1 MKLQILFRRYLL
13 LAFFMVVG
21 IASQNIFAQL
31 SPATITNSNPTD
43 SEIINTFQGNGVTFS
58 NPMLVA
64 GDRSQQIAIFTNG
77 SNANLGMDDGILFST
92 GNAVNHLQNKNM
104 SFDHSDIIGH
114 TYVDPDLVNIEP
126 EAINDAVVFT
136 FDVTLDPDITSLRM
150 SFKFGSEE
158 YPDYVGSPFND
169 AFGFFISGPGISG
182 TQNIARIP
190 GSNVP
195 VSINTVNYGVLGY
208 ESDTFTPVDLSN
220 SNHYIN
226 NGHTTILEPGENYL
240 QQDDRP
246 GPFPVHIE
254 YNGLTKLITYDFT
267 NLTGGTTYNFKI
279 AIADAYDGLLDA
291 GVLIEMISGSKGAD
305 VAITKEVDNPNP
317 LVCSEVQ
324 FTLQA
329 SNLGPDLATGV
340 VVNDLLP
347 SGYTFVNATPSKGV
361 YDSNTGAWTIGTL
374 NAITETATLNIAA
387 ILNDTGNHLNVATIS
402 AVQEDINLTNNTA
415 EAEASHCFCYKPGL
429 TAGGTILDTNVGIT
443 SLSRAGAD
451 NPDNWPMIRKG
462 GWIALESK
470 TKGFVPN
477 RVEFIDDDNDGLTPD
492 VPVGIPVSDFVEG
505 MMVYDNTN
513 KCLKIFTL
521 KEGDLS
527 QSWHCISTQ
536 TCPD

>member
-1 MKLQILFRRYLL
+1 MHKIYLEKYLL
-13 LAFFMVVG
+13 LAFFMLG
-21 IASQNIFAQL
+21 IASQNIYAQL
-31 SPATITNSNPTD
+31 GPVTITNSNPTD
-43 SEIINTFQGNGVTFS
+43 SQILNAFQGIGVTFS

-64 GDRSQQIAIFTNG
+64 GDRSKQIAIFNNG
-77 SNANLGMDDGILFST
+77 SNANLGMDSGILFST
-92 GNAVNHLQNKNM
+92 GNAVSHLQNKNI

-169 AFGFFISGPGISG
+169 AFGFFVNGPGISG

-208 ESDTFTPVDLSN
+208 ESDTLTPTDLSN
-220 SNHYIN
+220 SDYYTN
-226 NGHTTILEPGENYL
+226 NGHTTTLEPGENYL

-267 NLTGGTTYNFKI
+267 NLTGGATYNFKI
-279 AIADAYDGLLDA
+279 AIADAYDSMLDA

-305 VAITKEVDNPNP
+305 VAITKVVDNPNP
-317 LVCSEVQ
+317 AVCSEVE

-340 VVNDLLP
+340 MVNDLLP
-347 SGYTFVNATPSKGV
+347 SGYTFVSATPSKGV
-361 YDSNTGAWTIGTL
+361 YDPNTGIWTIGTL
-374 NAITETATLNIAA
+374 NAITETATLNIVA
-387 ILNDTGNHLNVATIS
+387 ILNASGNYLNVATIS
-402 AVQEDINLTNNTA
+402 AVQDDVNLSNNIA
-415 EAEASHCFCYKPGL
+415 EAEAENCFCYKPGL
-429 TAGGTILDTNVGIT
+429 TTGGSTLDTKVGIT

-451 NPDNWPMIRKG
+451 DVDKWPMIRKG
-462 GWIALESK
+462 GWLALESK
-470 TKGFVPN
+470 TKGFVVN
-477 RVEFIDDDNDGLTPD
+477 RVLFTDDDNNPLTPD
-492 VPVGIPVSDFVEG
+492 VPVGIPATNFVEG

-513 KCLKIFTL
+513 KCMKMFTL
-521 KEGDLS
+521 KKGDVS
-527 QSWHCISTQ
+527 QAWHCISTQ
-536 TCPD
+536 TCPN

>member
-1 MKLQILFRRYLL
+1 MTHKIYLGKYLL
-13 LAFFMVVG
+13 LAFFVLG
-21 IASQNIFAQL
+21 IASQNIYAQL
-31 SPATITNSNPTD
+31 GPVTITNSNPTD
-43 SEIINTFQGNGVTFS
+43 SQILNAFQGSGVTFS

-64 GDRSQQIAIFTNG
+64 GDRSKQIAIFNNG
-77 SNANLGMDDGILFST
+77 SNANLGMDSGILFST
-92 GNAVNHLQNKNM
+92 GNAVNHLQNKNI

-114 TYVDPDLVNIEP
+114 TYMDPDLVNIEP

-169 AFGFFISGPGISG
+169 AFGFFVTGPGING

-195 VSINTVNYGVLGY
+195 VSINTVNYGILGY

-220 SNHYIN
+220 SDYYTN
-226 NGHTTILEPGENYL
+226 NGHTTILEPGQNYL

-254 YNGLTKLITYDFT
+254 YNGLTKLITYDFA

-279 AIADAYDGLLDA
+279 AIADAFDGMLDA
-291 GVLIEMISGSKGAD
+291 GVLIELISGSKGAD

-317 LVCSEVQ
+317 LVCSEVE

-340 VVNDLLP
+340 MVKDLLP
-347 SGYTFVNATPSKGV
+347 SGYTFVSAIPSKGV
-361 YDSNTGAWTIGTL
+361 YDPNTGIWTIGTL
-374 NAITETATLNIAA
+374 NAITETATLNIVA
-387 ILNDTGNHLNVATIS
+387 IVNASGNHVNVATIS
-402 AVQEDINLTNNTA
+402 AVQDDVNLSNNIA
-415 EAEASHCFCYKPGL
+415 EAEAENCFCYKPGR
-429 TAGGTILDTNVGIT
+429 TTGGSPLDTKVGIT

-451 NPDNWPMIRKG
+451 DVDQWPMIRKG
-462 GWIALESK
+462 GWLALESK
-470 TKGFVPN
+470 TKGFVVN
-477 RVEFIDDDNDGLTPD
+477 RVLFTDDDNNPLTPD
-492 VPVGIPVSDFVEG
+492 VPVGIPATDFVEG

-513 KCLKIFTL
+513 KCMKMFTL
-521 KEGDLS
+521 KKGDVS
-527 QSWHCISTQ
+527 QAWHCISTQ
-536 TCPD
+536 TCPN